1 MASVTICAWSAG
13 KSWITICHCKRTRSR
28 VSKEDKAIYRMILE
42 GMRGIF
48 FIAFRKVPTKNIIFT
63 YSLKPTLT
71 FSGIPPRQWSID
83 FKIMTS
89 QFPPDNMTKRQ
100 KDSIYKMIFF
110 TLPWAKRSLHRA
122 WNKGEPKSSYG
133 EFALPSFLAD
143 ITLPWQQ
150 AIPSRFEISY
160 GSPASQIREWHRGMS
175 DIVSKVSRMW

>member
-71 FSGIPPRQWSID
+71 FGGIPPRQWSID

-100 KDSIYKMIFF
+100 KDSIYKMVFYI
-110 TLPWAKRSLHRA
+110 TL
-122 WNKGEPKSSYG
+122 GEKKSSSG
-133 EFALPSFLAD
+133 VEQRRAKVFIWWICPSFVPCRYNVAITTGHP
-143 ITLPWQQ
+143 ITLRDIIRVSSKSNPGMTSWNVWQ
-150 AIPSRFEISY
+150 
-160 GSPASQIREWHRGMS
+160 
-175 DIVSKVSRMW
+175 SK

>member
-1 MASVTICAWSAG
+1 MIMFTMASVTICAWSAG
-13 KSWITICHCKRTRSR
+13 KSWITICHCIRTRSR

-71 FSGIPPRQWSID
+71 FGGIPPRQCSID

-100 KDSIYKMIFF
+100 KDSIYKMVFLHYLGRKEVFIGRG
-110 TLPWAKRSLHRA
+110 TKASQSLHMVNLPFLRSL
-122 WNKGEPKSSYG
+122 P
-133 EFALPSFLAD
+133 
-143 ITLPWQQ
+143 I
-150 AIPSRFEISY
+150 
-160 GSPASQIREWHRGMS
+160 
-175 DIVSKVSRMW
+175 